1 MGFALLRG
9 CVDDRRVCPK
19 FLMQPAFCKFV
30 TQRTVFLE
38 QGFSFG

>member
-19 FLMQPAFCKFV
+19 FLMQPAIWRIVKRLIVCIWYKMPV
-30 TQRTVFLE
+30 
-38 QGFSFG
+38 